1 MIATSL
7 EKDSRKYRDVT
18 PAEAGFHQP
27 AEWEDHEAVWLAWPS
42 HAELWREDLLA
53 AQAEF
58 LDFAKAIADLD
69 PATKQPRGE
78 RMNVLVPDVASGAAA
93 EKALAGLPVRIHLIP
108 FGDIW
113 LRDTAPVFLKDEAGL
128 SATVRFHFNG
138 WGGKFELP
146 HDDLVSTR
154 IAETTN
160 LRAFSVPFV
169 LEGGSV
175 EVDGQGTCLV
185 TRQCLLN
192 ENRNPGLTEEQV
204 EIALKNTF
212 GVEKVLWLDSGL
224 KNDHTDGHID
234 NIARFI
240 APGVVLCM
248 KSDMPDDPNR
258 ETYLKI
264 EADLRAMTDARGRR
278 LRVLTVTSPGR
289 IENEEGRI
297 VPASYL
303 NFYIA
308 NSTVIVP
315 TYGSPR
321 DDEAVHAISKCFPG
335 RRTVGLSAIAILT
348 GGGAFHCISQQ
359 QPK

>member
-7 EKDSRKYRDVT
+7 EKDSRRYRDVT
-18 PAEAGFHQP
+18 PAAAGFRQP

-53 AQAEF
+53 AQEEF
-58 LDFAKAIADLD
+58 VAFARAIADVD
-69 PATKQPRGE
+69 PVTGRPRGE
-78 RMNVLVPDVASGAAA
+78 RLHVLVPDADARASA
-93 EKALAGLPVRIHLIP
+93 EHALAGLPVRTHLIP

-113 LRDTAPVFLKDEAGL
+113 LRDTAPVFLRDAYGA

-138 WGGKFELP
+138 WGGKYELP
-146 HDDLVSTR
+146 HDDLVATR
-154 IAETTN
+154 IAETTG

-192 ENRNPGLTEEQV
+192 ENRNPGLTEEQI

-212 GVEKVLWLDSGL
+212 GAEKVLWLESGL

-248 KSDMPDDPNR
+248 RSDMPDDPNR
-258 ETYLKI
+258 ETYQKI

-278 LRVLTVTSPGR
+278 LRVITVTSPGR
-289 IENEEGRI
+289 IENEDGRI

-303 NFYIA
+303 NFYIG

-315 TYGSPR
+315 TYGSHR
-321 DDEAVHAISKCFPG
+321 DHEAVAAISKCFPG